1 MKQFGNPPKRT
12 PPLSTNPLISEQ
24 FFHDPPSPLCPNFKN
39 KNPPPLILGWGE
51 NYDLKQ
57 VQNERDK
64 MKVNKQKINNKVYT
78 YSNHQLN
85 TSSASY
91 KIR

>member
-51 NYDLKQ
+51 NYDLK
-57 VQNERDK
+57 
-64 MKVNKQKINNKVYT
+64 
-78 YSNHQLN
+78 
-85 TSSASY
+85 
-91 KIR
+91 